1 MKLLRVTLS
10 FVLLVFA
17 WPIFAIE
24 PAAQELDS
32 QLKHLHSLQA
42 TFKQTIR
49 SADDRI
55 LQQSTGTMALQ
66 RPGKF
71 RWMVEDPNKQLIIA
85 NNDKLW
91 IYDEDLSQLTIQSVA
106 KSQNTPAFLLSD
118 NNQNILKKFAITKI
132 KLGEAEVKGFL
143 LHPKQEDGLF
153 TSLQLIFK
161 QNRLSQI
168 IMTDGLGQT
177 TTIEFSK
184 IKANAKLAA
193 QLFSFNPPPGVEII
207 DNRS

>member
-10 FVLLVFA
+10 FILLVFA
-17 WPIFAIE
+17 WPLFATE
-24 PAAQELDS
+24 QAAQELDS

-42 TFKQTIR
+42 NFKQTIR

-106 KSQNTPAFLLSD
+106 KSKNTPAFLLSD
-118 NNQNILKKFAITKI
+118 NNQNILKKFSITKI
-132 KLGEAEVKGFL
+132 KLGETEAQGFL
-143 LHPKQEDGLF
+143 LQPRQKDSLF

-161 QNRLSQI
+161 QNVLSQI
-168 IMTDGLGQT
+168 IMTDGLDQT
-177 TTIEFSK
+177 TTIKFSK
-184 IKANAKLAA
+184 SKANAELAA
-193 QLFSFNPPPGVEII
+193 QIFSFHPPQGVEIV
-207 DNRS
+207 DNR